1 VKRYFC
7 WGGEHNYRS
16 FSTYPFAELLV
27 NRKVDTTSKGPIIVE
42 DDVWIGDRATIL
54 SGVHIGQGAVIAAGA
69 VVVTDIPAYAIAG
82 GVPCKVIKYR
92 FTDSMVNKMLR
103 VDFNK
108 IDREFIENNFTKA
121 TSELE
126 DNDLLEWLPKKGAE

>member
-1 VKRYFC
+1 
-7 WGGEHNYRS
+7 
-16 FSTYPFAELLV
+16 
-27 NRKVDTTSKGPIIVE
+27 
-42 DDVWIGDRATIL
+42 
-54 SGVHIGQGAVIAAGA
+54 
-69 VVVTDIPAYAIAG
+69 
-82 GVPCKVIKYR
+82 
-92 FTDSMVNKMLR
+92 MLR